1 MSKTAKRM
9 ALGTLFAA
17 VAGYLAGLLTAPK
30 SGRET
35 RADIKNKAT
44 EQISEAEKQL
54 KKLHTELNDL
64 LRDAKKQAAD
74 LEGKARKEYDDMMEK
89 TAAVREKV
97 REVLSN
103 VHEGN
108 ITEDE
113 DLQKAIGDAN
123 KAVESLKKY
132 VKKEVDKVSK

>member
-1 MSKTAKRM
+1 MSKAAKRM

-35 RADIKNKAT
+35 RADIKQKTT

-54 KKLHTELNDL
+54 KKVHAQLNDVL
-64 LRDAKKQAAD
+64 AQVKEQASQ
-74 LEGKARKEYDDMMEK
+74 LEGKARKELDEVVAK
-89 TAAVREKV
+89 TSDVREKV

-103 VHEGN
+103 VHEGKL
-108 ITEDE
+108 TEDK
-113 DLQKAIGDAN
+113 DLQAVIASAN
-123 KAVESLKKY
+123 KTIDS
-132 VKKEVDKVSK
+132 